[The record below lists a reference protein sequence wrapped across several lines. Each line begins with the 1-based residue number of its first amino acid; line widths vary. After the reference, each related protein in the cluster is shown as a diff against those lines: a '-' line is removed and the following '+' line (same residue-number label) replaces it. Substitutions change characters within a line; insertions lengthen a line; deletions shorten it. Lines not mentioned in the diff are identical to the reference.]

1 MKKLLIILAVP
12 AILFLGCKPKAPS
25 TPTVKGTPPVA
36 CFTIS
41 KNLIDSGET
50 VTTSNCSTHASS
62 YAWNFGLGLQ
72 SSSTATSPSY
82 TFTNPARG
90 TTYNVKLIA
99 YGSSNQTSEK
109 DTTVTLGYRRIDSIV
124 VKNIPGFAPTS
135 STTLA
140 LQFGPAS
147 NITDFN
153 SPQFAPTSFPF
164 TFDLTGLNPKV
175 YVTST
180 TNQNWKGR
188 ILNISTSATI
198 YTFGTGAPVYFS
210 RGLDASPIKVTDNAN
225 FEMDVY
231 YSISK
236 TDK

>member
-12 AILFLGCKPKAPS
+12 AVLFLGCKPTPKP
-25 TPTVKGTPPVA
+25 TPTKPPAPVA

-50 VTTSNCSTHASS
+50 VSTSNCSTHASS

-72 SSSTATSPSY
+72 SSSTATAPSY
-82 TFTNPARG
+82 TYTNPARG

-99 YGSSNQTSEK
+99 YGSDNQTNEK
-109 DTTVTLGYRRIDSIV
+109 DTTVTLGYRRIDSVV

-135 STTLA
+135 STTLS
-140 LQFGPAS
+140 LQFGPTS
-147 NITDFN
+147 NITESN
-153 SPQFAPTSFPF
+153 SPQIAPTGFPF
-164 TFDLTGLNPKV
+164 TLNLTGLSPKV
-175 YVTST
+175 YINST
-180 TNQNWKGR
+180 DQQAWKGR
-188 ILNISTSATI
+188 IINISTTQTI
-198 YTFGTGAPVYFS
+198 YTFGTGAAVYFS
-210 RGLDASPIKVTDNAN
+210 RGLNASPIKVTDGAN